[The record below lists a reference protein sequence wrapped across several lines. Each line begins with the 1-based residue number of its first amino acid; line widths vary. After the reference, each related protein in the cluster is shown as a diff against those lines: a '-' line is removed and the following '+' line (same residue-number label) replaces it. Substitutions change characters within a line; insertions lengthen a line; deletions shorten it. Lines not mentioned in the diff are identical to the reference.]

1 MAYELALMIF
11 QSVTHLA
18 KRSSNLKQN
27 GTQEMTP
34 FSGTVFHALLLG
46 VLSFVVSVSF
56 KNH

>member
-27 GTQEMTP
+27 GTQEKTP
-34 FSGTVFHALLLG
+34 FSGTFFQTLSCG
-46 VLSFVVSVSF
+46 VINLVASV
-56 KNH
+56 KKMTL